1 MNLAPG
7 TRLGRFEIRSLLGA
21 GGMGEVYRAR
31 DLDLGR
37 EVAIKVLPAD
47 VARDPER
54 LKRLE
59 REAKALAALNHPNTL
74 TIHSI
79 EQHGDIRFLSMEL
92 VEGTS
97 LDRIIPPTGLA
108 LDSFFAI
115 ALPLCEGLS
124 AAHERNI
131 IHRDLKP
138 ANVMV
143 TTDRRVKILD
153 FGLAKLQTSVVDIDT
168 GTDVL
173 TSAGAVFGTAP
184 YMSPEQLQ
192 GRTLDARSD
201 IFSLGVMLYEMA
213 TGRRPFEG
221 FLRDTPAPITEI
233 RPDLPDELQEIIARA
248 LARSAGARYANAAEV
263 RRALERLHRPPAV
276 ESGETSQIRSI
287 AVMPLDNLS
296 RDPAQEYFAE
306 GMTEALITDLAKVTG
321 LKVIARMS
329 VMRFKGSQK
338 PPGAIARE
346 LSVDAIVEG
355 SVIAV
360 GQKVRVTAQLI
371 DGRSERHL
379 WAERYDREMHDV
391 LLLQDELVRSI
402 ASEVKAKVLRESK
415 GPRRVDPEVYRLDLR
430 GRHHWNKR
438 SEA

>member
-1 MNLAPG
+1 MTLAPG
-7 TRLGRFEIRSLLGA
+7 SRLGRFEVRSLLGA

-37 EVAIKVLPAD
+37 EVAIKVLPSD

-92 VEGTS
+92 IEGTA

-115 ALPLCEGLS
+115 ALPICEGLA

-131 IHRDLKP
+131 LHRDLKP

-153 FGLAKLQTSVVDIDT
+153 FGLAKLQTSFVDIDT
-168 GTDVL
+168 RTDVR
-173 TSAGAVFGTAP
+173 TSEGAVFGTAP

-213 TGRRPFEG
+213 TGRRPFDG
-221 FLRDTPAPITEI
+221 FLRDAPPPITEI
-233 RPDLPDELQEIIARA
+233 RPDLPEELREIVERA
-248 LARSAGARYANAAEV
+248 LAKSLDARYANAAEL
-263 RRALERLHRPPAV
+263 RRALERLHRPSV
-276 ESGETSQIRSI
+276 TSATRWGGRG
-287 AVMPLDNLS
+287 VRRMRGPGS
-296 RDPAQEYFAE
+296 RNSRN
-306 GMTEALITDLAKVTG
+306 
-321 LKVIARMS
+321 ARKKDMS
-329 VMRFKGSQK
+329 RPTFQ
-338 PPGAIARE
+338 R
-346 LSVDAIVEG
+346 
-355 SVIAV
+355 
-360 GQKVRVTAQLI
+360 
-371 DGRSERHL
+371 
-379 WAERYDREMHDV
+379 
-391 LLLQDELVRSI
+391 
-402 ASEVKAKVLRESK
+402 
-415 GPRRVDPEVYRLDLR
+415 
-430 GRHHWNKR
+430 
-438 SEA
+438 